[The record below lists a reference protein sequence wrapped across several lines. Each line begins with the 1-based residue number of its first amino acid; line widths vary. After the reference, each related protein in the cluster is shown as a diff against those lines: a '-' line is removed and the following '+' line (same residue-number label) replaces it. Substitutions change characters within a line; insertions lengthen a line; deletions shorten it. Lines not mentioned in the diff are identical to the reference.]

1 MNIRLRDKDDIKIFI
16 LYLMA
21 ALNTPL
27 TFAELNDV
35 SVCDGTIG
43 AIDFAECFGELL
55 DSGCITEA
63 EPAAEDAQE
72 AQARYLITG
81 EGRTAASQ
89 LRSRLLVSIRDR
101 SLRSALRLLNFRS
114 TGAGIHT
121 ESEPLSDGRCRVTC
135 EAAEGGI
142 PMLRMSLV
150 VDSPERAEEIRDRFN
165 DRPEHIY
172 RAVFALLTGG
182 ADFLLDL

>member
-1 MNIRLRDKDDIKIFI
+1 MNVRLHDKDDIKIFI

-55 DSGCITEA
+55 DGGCIAEV
-63 EPAAEDAQE
+63 EPAVEGVRE
-72 AQARYLITG
+72 ARYLITN
-81 EGRTAASQ
+81 EGRTAATQ

-101 SLRSALRLLNFRS
+101 SLRSALRLLDFRS

-121 ESEPLSDGRCRVTC
+121 ESELLADGRCRVTC
-135 EAAEGGI
+135 EAAEGGV
-142 PMLRMSLV
+142 PMLQMSLV

>member
-1 MNIRLRDKDDIKIFI
+1 MSSFRLHDKDDIKIFI
-16 LYLMA
+16 LYLMS

-27 TFAELNDV
+27 TYAELNDV
-35 SVCDGTIG
+35 SVCDGTISP
-43 AIDFAECFGELL
+43 IDFAECFGDLVEGR
-55 DSGCITEA
+55 SVA
-63 EPAAEDAQE
+63 EVESAVEGVRE
-72 AQARYLITG
+72 ARYRITP
-81 EGRTAASQ
+81 EGRIAAGQ

-101 SLRSALRLLNFRS
+101 SVRSALRLLNFRNS
-114 TGAGIHT
+114 DASIHT
-121 ESEPLSDGRCRVTC
+121 ESTPLPDGRCRVSCT
-135 EAAEGGI
+135 AADGEMPLLEI
-142 PMLRMSLV
+142 KMV